1 MKSLEL
7 TKPITTESL
16 LSEFESRF
24 NMTMDLTK
32 FNEHELQDYANH
44 VRTKIHEITQNT
56 HFGQELKDNS
66 YQKSQMMLD
75 IINQAIT
82 ERKLGEYGG
91 DTGNSILDKA
101 TAPIK
106 DKLSKG
112 QALSPEE
119 RTAASKLMAMKK
131 MPKGTGT
138 MMGVK
143 EVGEEQSEINEVPG
157 AGLVKRGLRSLGA
170 KAAGAI
176 GMKGTAAGLKGA
188 AQADK
193 KARELYTQLRRYAG
207 QTGGDVDAL
216 TVTDLQSF
224 LQKQGYKTDRTPKGP
239 AGKVLNKQQVDDILM
254 KSVQDTFRFQAP
266 ATAKSQEKSTMQTD
280 FMKQFKQMAS
290 DPATKKKLMSI
301 LQGQTVPAESVT
313 ENPAMALGRV
323 AAKAAGSAAGTT
335 VANRAMN
342 KLGMKEGVEE
352 QSELILAAKDMM
364 DKVTGYLEDL
374 ASMKTE
380 GMLELADRIR
390 DEMGAEKSD
399 AFLQKIQPAIEQA
412 EATLTTTRQELDN
425 GVRILTGEEVA
436 SEPMGADDTMDMD
449 TDLDSLD
456 TDMDDTETDEFGAS
470 DAEAGGTEPEGRE
483 QRESKEVFEASNRL
497 YSKLAGK

>member
-1 MKSLEL
+1 MKSLDL

-16 LSEFESRF
+16 LKEFESRF
-24 NMTMDLTK
+24 NMTMDLSQ
-32 FNEHELQDYANH
+32 FNEEELHDYANH

-56 HFGQELKDNS
+56 HFGQELKDDS
-66 YQKSQMMLD
+66 YQKNQMMLD

-91 DTGNSILDKA
+91 NMDNPILDKA

-106 DKLSKG
+106 DKLAKG
-112 QALSPEE
+112 QPLSPDE
-119 RTAASKLMAMKK
+119 RTAASKLMAMKQ

-138 MMGVK
+138 MMGV
-143 EVGEEQSEINEVPG
+143 
-157 AGLVKRGLRSLGA
+157 
-170 KAAGAI
+170 
-176 GMKGTAAGLKGA
+176 
-188 AQADK
+188 
-193 KARELYTQLRRYAG
+193 
-207 QTGGDVDAL
+207 
-216 TVTDLQSF
+216 
-224 LQKQGYKTDRTPKGP
+224 
-239 AGKVLNKQQVDDILM
+239 
-254 KSVQDTFRFQAP
+254 
-266 ATAKSQEKSTMQTD
+266 
-280 FMKQFKQMAS
+280 
-290 DPATKKKLMSI
+290 
-301 LQGQTVPAESVT
+301 
-313 ENPAMALGRV
+313 
-323 AAKAAGSAAGTT
+323 
-335 VANRAMN
+335 
-342 KLGMKEGVEE
+342 KEGVEE

-364 DKVTGYLEDL
+364 DKVTSFLEDL

-436 SEPMGADDTMDMD
+436 SDPMGADDTMDMD
-449 TDLDSLD
+449 NTDADLDDLG
-456 TDMDDTETDEFGAS
+456 TDDLETDEFGAS

-483 QRESKEVFEASNRL
+483 QRESKEVFETSNRL